1 MRPNRCA
8 ATPKDTEAVTH
19 PFRSILALS
28 IVAIVAAA
36 CGTTIGA
43 PASEPPA
50 PSQPATPVVEPSE
63 EPTAEPAAPSEPA
76 EPADEERDV
85 DGILTV
91 YPGTWSGPGGMS
103 TQDALDA
110 GPTGPDMP
118 NVVNGVL
125 FRDTDGRIYLAT
137 SVSDVAAPTFDGPML
152 EVLDHPNDGDMW
164 DMANAEMLG
173 LEEANGIVFRQGT
186 DILGT
191 LELP

>member
-1 MRPNRCA
+1 M
-8 ATPKDTEAVTH
+8 TH

-28 IVAIVAAA
+28 IVAIVLAA

-43 PASEPPA
+43 PTSEQPG
-50 PSQPATPVVEPSE
+50 PSQPASPAVEPSQE
-63 EPTAEPAAPSEPA
+63 PEPTTEPAAPSEPA
-76 EPADEERDV
+76 GPSERDI

-91 YPGTWSGPGGMS
+91 YPGTWSGQGGMS
-103 TQDALDA
+103 IQDALDA

-137 SVSDVAAPTFDGPML
+137 SVSDIAVPTFDGPML
-152 EVLDHPNDGDMW
+152 EVLSYPNDGKMW
-164 DMANAEMLG
+164 DMANAEMLN
-173 LEEANGIVFRQGT
+173 LEEANGIVFRQDT

>member
-1 MRPNRCA
+1 MNA
-8 ATPKDTEAVTH
+8 MTH

-28 IVAIVAAA
+28 IVAIVLAA

-50 PSQPATPVVEPSE
+50 PSQPATPVVVPSE
-63 EPTAEPAAPSEPA
+63 EPTAVPSVEPSVEPSEPA
-76 EPADEERDV
+76 APADEERDV

-103 TQDALDA
+103 IQDALDA

-118 NVVNGVL
+118 TVVNGVL
-125 FRDTDGRIYLAT
+125 FRDTDGRIFLAT
-137 SVSDVAAPTFDGPML
+137 SVSDVAVPTFDGPML
-152 EVLDHPNDGDMW
+152 EVLDYPNDGDMW
-164 DMANAEMLG
+164 DMANAEMLN
-173 LEEANGIVFRQGT
+173 LEEANGIVFRQDT

>member
-1 MRPNRCA
+1 MTRL
-8 ATPKDTEAVTH
+8 
-19 PFRSILALS
+19 FRSILALT
-28 IVAIVAAA
+28 IVAIVLAA

-43 PASEPPA
+43 PASEQPE

-63 EPTAEPAAPSEPA
+63 EPAVDPSVEPSEPA
-76 EPADEERDV
+76 APADEERDV

-103 TQDALDA
+103 IQDALDA
-110 GPTGPDMP
+110 GPTGPDLP

-137 SVSDVAAPTFDGPML
+137 SVSDIAAPTFDGPML
-152 EVLDHPNDGDMW
+152 EVLGYPNDGTMW
-164 DMANAEMLG
+164 DMAEAEVLG
-173 LEEANGIVFRQGT
+173 LEEANGIVFRPDT

>member
-1 MRPNRCA
+1 M
-8 ATPKDTEAVTH
+8 TH

-28 IVAIVAAA
+28 IVAIVLAA
-36 CGTTIGA
+36 CGTTIGG
-43 PASEPPA
+43 PTSEQPG
-50 PSQPATPVVEPSE
+50 PSQPASPAVEPSQE
-63 EPTAEPAAPSEPA
+63 PEPTTEPAAPSEPA
-76 EPADEERDV
+76 GPSEPAAPTDEEREV

-91 YPGTWSGPGGMS
+91 YPGTWSGQGGMS
-103 TQDALDA
+103 IQDALDA

-137 SVSDVAAPTFDGPML
+137 SVSDIAVPTFDGPML
-152 EVLDHPNDGDMW
+152 EVLGYPNDGEMW
-164 DMANAEMLG
+164 DLANAEMLN
-173 LEEANGIVFRQGT
+173 LEVANGIVFTQDT